1 MDYWNSILTEKSW
14 NVLLKLKKEKFNFIV
29 IGGWAAYL
37 WTNLHKSKDIDI
49 ILKDFNDLEI
59 LKKEHELRKND
70 SLRKYEIKRGEIDVD
85 IYVSHFSKLIIP
97 PEHIENYISKI
108 EGFSV
113 ISKEALLILK
123 QGAEIERRN
132 SLKGEKDKLD
142 IMSLL
147 FFSDINFSIYKSILK
162 KYSLEH
168 FIDSLIYTLKTFKDY
183 NSLNLTP
190 REFKKTKENIL
201 RNLKKL

>member
-1 MDYWNSILTEKSW
+1 MEFWNSQLIEKSW
-14 NVLLKLKKEKFNFIV
+14 EVLQDLKKKYDFIL
-29 IGGWAAYL
+29 IGGWAIYL
-37 WTNLHKSKDIDI
+37 WTKQQKSKDIDI
-49 ILKDFNDLEI
+49 VVSISELQKLKQENLS
-59 LKKEHELRKND
+59 KND
-70 SLRKYEIKRGEIDVD
+70 NLRKYEIKRGEIDVD

-97 PEHIENYISKI
+97 PEYIENYISKI

-113 ISKEALLILK
+113 ISKEALLVLK
-123 QGAEIERRN
+123 QGEEIERRN
-132 SLKGEKDKLD
+132 SPKGEKDKID

-147 FFSDINFSIYKSILK
+147 FFSDINFNVYKAILK

-168 FIDSLIYTLKTFKDY
+168 FIDSLISILKAFKDY
-183 NSLNLTP
+183 NSINLTP